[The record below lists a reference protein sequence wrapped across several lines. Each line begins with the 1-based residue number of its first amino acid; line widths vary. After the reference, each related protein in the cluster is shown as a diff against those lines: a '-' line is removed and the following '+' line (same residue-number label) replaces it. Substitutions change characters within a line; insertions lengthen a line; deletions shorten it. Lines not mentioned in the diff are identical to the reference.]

1 MSKSRTASERQH
13 WRFERL
19 VAVAQSAYLDRRGEL
34 ATSALQVAWLAAE
47 DQWQF
52 SKVIAVAQVMLD
64 HPIDGIDQTILLDL
78 VGDTSIMRIT
88 PSA

>member
-1 MSKSRTASERQH
+1 MRKSRTANERQQ

-19 VAVAQSAYLDRRGEL
+19 VAVAQSAYLDSRGAL
-34 ATSALQVAWLAAE
+34 ATCALQVAWLAAE
-47 DQWQF
+47 DQGQL

-64 HPIDGIDQTILLDL
+64 HPIDGIDQTILQDL
-78 VGDTSIMRIT
+78 VGDTSLKRIT